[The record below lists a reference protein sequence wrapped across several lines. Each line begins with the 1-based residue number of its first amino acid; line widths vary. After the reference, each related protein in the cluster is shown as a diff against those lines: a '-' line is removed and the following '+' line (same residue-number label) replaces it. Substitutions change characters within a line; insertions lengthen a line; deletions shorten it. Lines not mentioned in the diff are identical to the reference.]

1 MIRVYFD
8 WNVFSN
14 LKGEE
19 FRVFKEKLLKNLYA
33 ELKKGSIVLVVLAKL
48 HNQHYGYSLV
58 QTLSDDHFAIDQNTL
73 YPLLRRL
80 EEQGLLNSSWEV
92 VDPRPRKYYEISP
105 LGKEVYLALKETY
118 LKNTNIINNLI
129 KEH

>member
-1 MIRVYFD
+1 MD
-8 WNVFSN
+8 
-14 LKGEE
+14 
-19 FRVFKEKLLKNLYA
+19 KEKLLKNLYA

-48 HNQHYGYSLV
+48 HDKHYGYSLV
-58 QTLSDDHFAIDQNTL
+58 QTLNDDHFSIDQNTL

-80 EEQGLLNSSWEV
+80 DEQGLLESSWEV
-92 VDPRPRKYYEISP
+92 AEPRPRKYYQVSS
-105 LGKEVYLALKETY
+105 LGKEIYQELKMTY